1 MRNGLQVTTAAVV
14 LAGGSGSRMRR
25 DDNKVLARVHGL
37 PMVAWSIRTFG
48 RAPSVDHLIVV
59 ARAGEDA
66 RIAAIVDAADPDIPV
81 HTTIG
86 GATRQDSERAGLDV
100 IARSTALRGVDLVLI
115 HDAARPFATTD
126 LVERVIATTA
136 AVGGAVPALPLGDD
150 VYRTTS
156 AGHLADRPDDLYRMQ
171 TPQGFRR
178 SALLAAYRRAAD
190 DGFAGVDT
198 AETVQRYTSLE
209 VAVVPGEPDN
219 IKVTFAGDLADAER
233 IAARHAV

>member
-1 MRNGLQVTTAAVV
+1 MTTAAIV

-25 DDNKVLARVHGL
+25 DDNKVFAQVHGL
-37 PMVAWSIRTFG
+37 PLIAWSIRTFG

-59 ARAGEDA
+59 ARAGEHT
-66 RIAAIVDAADPDIPV
+66 RIAAVVEAADLDIPV

-86 GATRQDSERAGLDV
+86 GTTRQDSERAGLDV
-100 IARSTALRGVDLVLI
+100 IARSTALRDVELVLI
-115 HDAARPFATTD
+115 HDAARPFATAD

-136 AVGGAVPALPLGDD
+136 AVGGAVPALPLDD
-150 VYRTTS
+150 GVYRTTS
-156 AGHLADRPDDLYRMQ
+156 DGHLAPRPDDLYRMQ
-171 TPQGFRR
+171 TPQGFRTA
-178 SALLAAYRRAAD
+178 ALLDAYRRAAD

-209 VAVVPGEPDN
+209 VAIVPGEADN
-219 IKVTFAGDLADAER
+219 IKVTFSGDLAAAER